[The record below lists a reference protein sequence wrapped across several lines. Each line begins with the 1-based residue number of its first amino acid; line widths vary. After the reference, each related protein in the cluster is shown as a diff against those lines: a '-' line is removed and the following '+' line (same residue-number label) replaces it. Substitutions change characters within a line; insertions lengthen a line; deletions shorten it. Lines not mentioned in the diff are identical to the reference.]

1 MAKASNSVIGVD
13 LGRFSLKSVL
23 LQRKSGNRFAVTNFA
38 SRAVTEPMETAE
50 TLARELKTLFKEMG
64 GSAKVCAVGVSYP
77 GALIRIIEQP
87 ETPTEIL
94 REALRL
100 NGMAL
105 LNQDCKEFVLDCD
118 KIPATAPVSA
128 SGENGDSRYQRY
140 LVGGLPRAEVT
151 QIGEA
156 VEKTGSTLG
165 SMQLGP
171 VCAFNAF
178 EFAHP
183 EVFENEAFFLVD
195 IGHTTTTVM
204 VGVKRELILV
214 RTIEFG
220 GKPFFDALTG
230 LSGES
235 RDTVFQALEQ
245 EDEVMVEYTR
255 VALNAL
261 VREIQ
266 SSIGFLEHRRD
277 ETVRQLYVSGGVA
290 KSRTLLKVLSE
301 ELHVPCE
308 TWSAAGKCEAALSAN
323 QRDAFSQDAMD
334 LNVACG
340 AAAELLKG
348 N

>member
-1 MAKASNSVIGVD
+1 MAKASNSVVGVD

-23 LQRKSGNRFAVTNFA
+23 LQRKSGNRFVVTNFA
-38 SRAVTEPMETAE
+38 SRAVTEPLETVDA
-50 TLARELKTLFKEMG
+50 LARELKTLFKEMG
-64 GSAKVCAVGVSYP
+64 GSAKTCAVGVSYP

-87 ETPTEIL
+87 ETPPEIL
-94 REALRL
+94 RDALRL

-105 LNQDCKEFVLDCD
+105 LNQDCKDFVLDCD
-118 KIPATAPVSA
+118 KIPSTAPA
-128 SGENGDSRYQRY
+128 GGGEEGHVGHHRY
-140 LVGGLPRAEVT
+140 LVGGLPRTDVA

-156 VEKTGSTLG
+156 IEKTGAALG

-183 EVFENEAFFLVD
+183 DVFANEAFFLVD
-195 IGHTTTTVM
+195 IGHATTTVM
-204 VGVKRELILV
+204 VGVKRELVLV
-214 RTIEFG
+214 RNIEFG
-220 GKPFFDALTG
+220 GMPFIEALTG
-230 LSGES
+230 LSGED

-266 SSIGFLEHRRD
+266 NSIGFLEHRHD
-277 ETVRQLYVSGGVA
+277 ETVRQLYISGALA

-301 ELHVPCE
+301 ELHLPCE
-308 TWSAAGKCEAALSAN
+308 TWSAAGNCEAALPAS
-323 QRDAFSQDAMD
+323 QRDAFTQDSVD

-340 AAAELLKG
+340 AAAELLTA